1 MLTLTKT
8 EYQELEHA
16 RDVINVLLAKS
27 RAQEK
32 KKQAKQEQ
40 KATNSKV
47 KELLA
52 MYGVFNEQ
60 DFKQEKEMLK
70 EFENAYNIMGAT
82 KFESVLKRVHEYN
95 LKAEIKSLKA
105 YTLKAV
111 QKEAKGGKPNA

>member
-1 MLTLTKT
+1 MILTKT

-70 EFENAYNIMGAT
+70 EFEGAYNIMGAT
-82 KFESVLKRVHEYN
+82 KFESVLKRVHD
-95 LKAEIKSLKA
+95 
-105 YTLKAV
+105 TT
-111 QKEAKGGKPNA
+111 

>member
-52 MYGVFNEQ
+52 MYGVFNER

-70 EFENAYNIMGAT
+70 EFEGAYNIMGAT
-82 KFESVLKRVHEYN
+82 KFENVLKRVHEYN